1 MLTKFTKEDIQKHY
15 DFVAKSLDNE
25 LVAYR
30 SKRNGLLRI
39 IDVETGY
46 CLLADAGCPLTKNM
60 NQALNIAN
68 KYFLNY
74 RSILLS
80 CLICCKKIRH
90 ERITIVE
97 ASCLDSKDQKR
108 LAFFQNRI

>member
-30 SKRNGLLRI
+30 SKQNGLLRI

-60 NQALNIAN
+60 DHALNIAN
-68 KYFLNY
+68 KYF
-74 RSILLS
+74 I
-80 CLICCKKIRH
+80 KP
-90 ERITIVE
+90 
-97 ASCLDSKDQKR
+97 
-108 LAFFQNRI
+108 

>member
-46 CLLADAGCPLTKNM
+46 CLLADAG
-60 NQALNIAN
+60 AL
-68 KYFLNY
+68 
-74 RSILLS
+74 
-80 CLICCKKIRH
+80 
-90 ERITIVE
+90 
-97 ASCLDSKDQKR
+97 
-108 LAFFQNRI
+108 